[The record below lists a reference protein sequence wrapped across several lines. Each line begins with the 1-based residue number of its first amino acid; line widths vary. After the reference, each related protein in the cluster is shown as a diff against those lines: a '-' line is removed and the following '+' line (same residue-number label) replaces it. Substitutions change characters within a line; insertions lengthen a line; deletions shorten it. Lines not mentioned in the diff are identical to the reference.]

1 MVYTIQM
8 HRRIRIRDA
17 VTPYCVFIERQ
28 FPPILSQPFR
38 RLQHLIFGLTEDE
51 WNTLST
57 YLVHFEDLG
66 VTVQLETGL
75 KRETQR
81 LKRILKDELSRGELP
96 RPDLVQQYTDAVHK
110 RAMNQQA
117 SRLAFDKW
125 KATADGLRNT
135 ALSRGLSSNR
145 EMSYWWY
152 TRWLDKQC
160 AQAGGCCGRGCKC
173 CISKKVRDLDFRT
186 WGGHCTPAC
195 PCCLQH
201 LGVDRA
207 IEQLGSGREP
217 RFDSREVRKKR
228 FNRKMMSAYAFGL
241 F

>member
-1 MVYTIQM
+1 MVYTTQM
-8 HRRIRIRDA
+8 HRHIRIRDA

-57 YLVHFEDLG
+57 YFVHFEDLG

-75 KRETQR
+75 ERETQR
-81 LKRILKDELSRGELP
+81 LKRILKNELSRGELP
-96 RPDLVQQYTDAVHK
+96 RPDLVEKYTNAVHK

-125 KATADGLRNT
+125 KATADGLGNT

-160 AQAGGCCGRGCKC
+160 AQAEGAVEEAVGAVSGRRYGILTSELGVATARRLVLVVSSISASTGRLSSWGAVGNHALTRGRCGRN
-173 CISKKVRDLDFRT
+173 
-186 WGGHCTPAC
+186 
-195 PCCLQH
+195 
-201 LGVDRA
+201 
-207 IEQLGSGREP
+207 
-217 RFDSREVRKKR
+217 DSIAR
-228 FNRKMMSAYAFGL
+228 
-241 F
+241 